1 MAVAVAIMEVEA
13 VKGTQS
19 ASEANPPLLIVD

>member
-1 MAVAVAIMEVEA
+1 MAVAIMDKVEA